1 MFLFKNGMRG
11 RGDSKMKLSLQEQLL
26 KSGLVS
32 AAKAKSVKAD
42 KRKQTQQQRK
52 NGVEVID
59 EAKELAQKAQ
69 AEKIERDREL
79 NQLRQQQDEQKQL
92 AAQIKQIIELN
103 RLPRDTEGLAYN
115 FTDNNKVKRLY
126 VSEAMRDQI
135 AQGRLAIVKLGTDYE
150 VVGAE
155 AARKIQ
161 QRDTA
166 SVIVFNESDKT
177 TNAVDD
183 VYAEYQVP
191 DDLIW

>member
-1 MFLFKNGMRG
+1 
-11 RGDSKMKLSLQEQLL
+11 MKLSLQEQLL
-26 KSGLVS
+26 KSGLVT
-32 AAKAKSVKAD
+32 AAKAKSVKSD

-52 NGVEVID
+52 NKVEVVD

-92 AAQIKQIIELN
+92 AAQIKQIVELN
-103 RLPRDTEGLAYN
+103 RLPRDPEGLAYN

-135 AQGRLAIVKLGTDYE
+135 AEGRLAIVKLAQQYE
-150 VVGAE
+150 VVSAE

-161 QRDTA
+161 SRDAA
-166 SVIVFNESDKT
+166 SVIVFNEQNKIVD
-177 TNAVDD
+177 AVDD
-183 VYAEYQVP
+183 AYAQYQVP

>member
-1 MFLFKNGMRG
+1 MA
-11 RGDSKMKLSLQEQLL
+11 KLSLQEQLL

-32 AAKAKSVKAD
+32 AAQAKSIKSD

-52 NGVEVID
+52 NNVEVVD

-69 AEKIERDREL
+69 AEKIERDRTL
-79 NQLRQQQDEQKQL
+79 NQVRQQQDEQKQL

-103 RLPRDTEGLAYN
+103 RLPTDAEGLAYN

-135 AQGRLAIVKLGTDYE
+135 AEGRLAIVKLGTNYE
-150 VVGAE
+150 VVSAE
-155 AARKIQ
+155 VARKIQ
-161 QRDTA
+161 QRDA
-166 SVIVFNESDKT
+166 ARVIVFNENNKVMD
-177 TNAVDD
+177 VIDD
-183 VYAEYQVP
+183 AYAAYQVP

>member
-1 MFLFKNGMRG
+1 MA
-11 RGDSKMKLSLQEQLL
+11 KLSLQEQLL

-32 AAKAKSVKAD
+32 AAQAKSVKTD

-52 NGVEVID
+52 NKVEVAD
-59 EAKELAQKAQ
+59 EAKVLAQKAQ

-79 NQLRQQQDEQKQL
+79 NQLRQQQEEQKQL

-103 RLPRDTEGLAYN
+103 RLPRDAEGIAYN

-126 VSEAMRDQI
+126 VSKTMRDQI
-135 AQGRLAIVKLGTDYE
+135 AQGRLAIVKFGQQYE
-150 VVGAE
+150 VVSAE

-161 QRDTA
+161 QRDAA
-166 SVIVFNESDKT
+166 SVIVFNQQNKTSDV
-177 TNAVDD
+177 VDD
-183 VYAEYQVP
+183 AYAEYQVP

>member
-1 MFLFKNGMRG
+1 
-11 RGDSKMKLSLQEQLL
+11 MKLSLQEQLL

-32 AAKAKSVKAD
+32 AAQAKSVKSE

-52 NGVEVID
+52 NKIEVVD

-103 RLPRDTEGLAYN
+103 RLPRDAEGLAYN

-135 AQGRLAIVKLGTDYE
+135 AEGRQAIVKFGPQYE
-150 VVGAE
+150 VVTAE
-155 AARKIQ
+155 VAKKIQ
-161 QRDTA
+161 LRDATV
-166 SVIVFNESDKT
+166 VIVFNEQNIAADV
-177 TNAVDD
+177 VDD
-183 VYAEYQVP
+183 PYAEYRVP

>member
-1 MFLFKNGMRG
+1 MA
-11 RGDSKMKLSLQEQLL
+11 KLSLQEQLL

-32 AAKAKSVKAD
+32 AAQAKSVKSD

-52 NGVEVID
+52 NKVEVVD

-69 AEKIERDREL
+69 AEKIEKDRKL

-103 RLPRDTEGLAYN
+103 RLPRDAEGLAYN

-135 AQGRLAIVKLGTDYE
+135 AEGRLAIVKQGTNYE
-150 VVGAE
+150 VVAAE

-161 QRDTA
+161 QRDAA
-166 SVIVFNESDKT
+166 SVVVFNEQNKT
-177 TNAVDD
+177 ADTVDD
-183 VYAEYQVP
+183 AYAEYQVP
-191 DDLIW
+191 DDLVW